1 MKIKDEGEVAF
12 YKKMDELINHTS
24 LHEEDRLLCKKVKQ
38 RIKRGEDWGEV
49 LLDFLI
55 QLTFQSMGMKISP
68 EMRDIYSKLYNNR
81 SALEN
86 LHHDTEGSMTLLII
100 FD

>member
-1 MKIKDEGEVAF
+1 MPKDRTTDQGR
-12 YKKMDELINHTS
+12 
-24 LHEEDRLLCKKVKQ
+24 EEWNQ
-38 RIKRGEDWGEV
+38 V
-49 LLDFLI
+49 LLDFLS
-55 QLTFQSMGMKISP
+55 QLTSEVMGMRISP

-81 SALEN
+81 SGLEH